1 MGANS
6 TTNYYGSVPPPV
18 VKYYVQDK
26 LKASR
31 GLTFPIGA
39 SRDQGGFLSASTGH
53 KKVTNALHQLLQTE
67 RGERVMLPKFGCN
80 LQKYMFQPL
89 DADIFRA
96 IKKEILY
103 SCQNYLQGASVIKL
117 KVLKGNDIGKWGESS
132 LHILLTL
139 QMHED
144 DQTVFSEEVIIQ

>member
-1 MGANS
+1 
-6 TTNYYGSVPPPV
+6 
-18 VKYYVQDK
+18 
-26 LKASR
+26 
-31 GLTFPIGA
+31 
-39 SRDQGGFLSASTGH
+39 
-53 KKVTNALHQLLQTE
+53 
-67 RGERVMLPKFGCN
+67 MLPKFGCN

-132 LHILLTL
+132 LHSIHYLILITSFIGELVTKPKKL
-139 QMHED
+139 
-144 DQTVFSEEVIIQ
+144 SL